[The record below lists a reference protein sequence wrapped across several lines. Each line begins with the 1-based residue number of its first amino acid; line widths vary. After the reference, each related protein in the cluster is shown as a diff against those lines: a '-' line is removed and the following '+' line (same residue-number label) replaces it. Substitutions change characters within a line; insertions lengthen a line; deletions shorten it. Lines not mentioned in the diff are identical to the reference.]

1 MGKLEEKS
9 KKRSRKE
16 NIQKIVLNTI
26 KGAGLLSVA
35 LLAPNAVGT
44 LYKLG
49 VIKKNTNYRV
59 NRTIDSLIKG
69 GLVRFEK
76 TDRGTFVCL
85 TPAGEHHL
93 YKQYDKGLIVKPKR
107 WDGKWRVIIY
117 DLKENKKSL
126 REKLRLTLIGFGF
139 TKLQDSVWVYPYDC
153 EDLIVLMKADF
164 KIGREVLYM
173 IVDKIEQDESLKEKF
188 GLS

>member
-9 KKRSRKE
+9 RKRSHKE

-35 LLAPNAVGT
+35 LLAPNVVGS
-44 LYKLG
+44 LCKLG
-49 VIKKNTNYRV
+49 VIKRNMNYRV
-59 NRTIDSLIKG
+59 NRTIDSLVNN

-76 TDRGTFVCL
+76 TDKGTFVCL
-85 TPAGEHHL
+85 TPAGEHRL
-93 YKQYDKGLIVKPKR
+93 YKQYDKGLLIKPKR

-117 DLKENKKSL
+117 DLREDKKSL
-126 REKLRLTLIGFGF
+126 REKLRLTLVGFGF
-139 TKLQDSVWVYPYDC
+139 IKLQDSVWVYPYDC
-153 EDLIVLMKADF
+153 EDLIILMKADF

-173 IVDKIEQDESLKEKF
+173 IVDKIEQDEKLKEKF
-188 GLS
+188 GLI